1 MTVLN
6 QAEKTIDKPL
16 VSFKKKQQKRAI
28 EDFVQALKKS
38 NIWFLMA
45 WQDIQ
50 LRYRRSIIGPFWI
63 TLSMAIMVYTM
74 GFLYAHLWHVSAQEY
89 FPFLATGLLAWGL
102 ISSIMIES
110 TETYLFS
117 VGLIKQI
124 KMPYLLHIHR
134 MCTRNFIIFAH
145 NILIMVPIYLLFSK
159 QFPFSFAYFVF
170 FIDVLVLYTIAV
182 LYANIIAMV
191 CARYRDL
198 GQIVKSFIQ
207 VLFFMTPIM
216 WKIDTLPAHIQ
227 AVMIYNPLYHFVEL
241 IRQPLLGCYP
251 TLTSYSMTL
260 ACVGLGLFLNQLLF
274 VPYRSRIVY
283 WI

>member
-6 QAEKTIDKPL
+6 QAEKAIDKPVL
-16 VSFKKKQQKRAI
+16 SFRKRQQKKAI
-28 EDFVQALKKS
+28 EDFIQSIKQS
-38 NIWFLMA
+38 HIWFLMA

-63 TLSMAIMVYTM
+63 TLSMAIMVYSM
-74 GFLYAHLWHVSAQEY
+74 GFLYSHLWKVSAREY
-89 FPFLATGLLAWGL
+89 FPFLATGLLSWGL
-102 ISSIMIES
+102 ISSIIIES

-124 KMPYLLHIHR
+124 KMPYLLHINR

-145 NILIMVPIYLLFSK
+145 NILIMLPVYIIFSK
-159 QFPFSFAYFVF
+159 QFPLSFAYLLF
-170 FIDVLVLYTIAV
+170 FIDVLCLYFIAV

-198 GQIVKSFIQ
+198 GQIIKSFIQ
-207 VLFFMTPIM
+207 VLFFLTPIM
-216 WKIDTLPAHIQ
+216 WKIETLPEHIR
-227 AVMIYNPLYHFVEL
+227 VWMNLNPLYHFVQL
-241 IRQPLLGCYP
+241 IREPLMGCYP
-251 TLTSYSMTL
+251 SLNSYMMVL
-260 ACVGLGLFLNQLLF
+260 ACAILGLLFNQLLF
-274 VPYRSRIVY
+274 VPYRARIVY